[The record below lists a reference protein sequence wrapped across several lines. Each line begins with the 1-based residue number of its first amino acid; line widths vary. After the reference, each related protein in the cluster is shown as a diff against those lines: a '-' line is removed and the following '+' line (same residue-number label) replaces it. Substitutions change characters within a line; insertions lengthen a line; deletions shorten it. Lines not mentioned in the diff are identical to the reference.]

1 MSGRNGR
8 RVDGSVPRRTAGVVV
23 LAMVAGLP
31 PYLLGMALHGNEALP
46 AAQRMGW
53 LWLALIPLCFVA
65 CGAAF
70 WVPLRRRGTEPSTLR
85 PFLPDIVESY
95 LLAFRRRG
103 LERPGLLLT
112 IVAAAA
118 LLGIGFIFIAHA
130 ILMGRP
136 DLWGPGADVAAGTVL
151 PLGDSQLLPRL

>member
-8 RVDGSVPRRTAGVVV
+8 RVDGSVPRRRNGTQNAAPHATKHRGIRASQSQPIRCAAGS
-23 LAMVAGLP
+23 A
-31 PYLLGMALHGNEALP
+31 ALP
-46 AAQRMGW
+46 CSAMPSRYGGRPATIARTTTP
-53 LWLALIPLCFVA
+53 AV
-65 CGAAF
+65 
-70 WVPLRRRGTEPSTLR
+70 RRGTEPSTLR